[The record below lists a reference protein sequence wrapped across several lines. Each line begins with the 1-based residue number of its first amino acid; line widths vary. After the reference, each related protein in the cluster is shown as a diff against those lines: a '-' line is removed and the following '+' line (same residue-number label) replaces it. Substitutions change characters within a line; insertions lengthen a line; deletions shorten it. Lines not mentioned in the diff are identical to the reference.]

1 MTDSSAE
8 AFFAAARPHR
18 GIITIC
24 MIAAA
29 LLQVLDATI
38 ANVALP
44 HMQGSLSAATD
55 QISWVL
61 TSYLISAAIVM
72 PSIAWIAGRFGRRR
86 VVLVCMAGF
95 TMGSMLC
102 GTAQSLEQM
111 VIYRLIQGVFGA
123 GLVPMSQSVI
133 LDIYTL
139 AERGKAMSMW
149 SAGIMVGPIIGPTL
163 GAWLTDTYDWRWVFY
178 VNVPIGVVGFAGIWL
193 YLPAGTLE
201 RARRFDWLG
210 FVSLAVGIA
219 GFQLVLDRGET
230 KDWFGS
236 YEIVIEA
243 TMCVVGFYL
252 FAVQTLLAKH
262 PFISR
267 QILNNRNFVTSILLC
282 FAVGAVLN
290 STSAL
295 LPPYF
300 QGLAGYPVLLSGLAM
315 MPRGIGTVLVT
326 PVVSKLMST
335 MDPRHLM
342 AFGLMSLSYATW
354 QMAHWTP
361 DVSIA
366 AQIPMQ
372 MLQGA
377 SMTIVFTPM
386 QLVAFSNV
394 PGALRTEA
402 SGLMSLFRNF
412 GGSTGVA
419 TLETLLVRNT
429 QASHQDLARFATPFN
444 RALQSGAAHQA
455 WDPAVAGG
463 AMRLDAMVNHQA
475 QIIAYSDDFL
485 FVSIAI
491 IPAALAI
498 LLMRRPAAA
507 RVADAETHS
516 AIE

>member
-1 MTDSSAE
+1 MTDSTAE
-8 AFFAAARPHR
+8 KFFAAARPHR

-123 GLVPMSQSVI
+123 GLVPLSQSVM

-139 AERGKAMSMW
+139 PERGKAMSMW
-149 SAGIMVGPIIGPTL
+149 SAGIMIGPIIGPTL

-178 VNVPIGVVGFAGIWL
+178 VNVPIGVLGFAGIWL
-193 YLPAGTLE
+193 YLPAAALD

-230 KDWFGS
+230 KDWFDS

-252 FAVQTLLAKH
+252 FAVQTLMAKH

-300 QGLAGYPVLLSGLAM
+300 QGLGGYPVLLSGLAM
-315 MPRGIGTVLVT
+315 APRGIGTVIVT
-326 PVVSKLMST
+326 PVVAKLMT
-335 MDPRHLM
+335 IMDPRHLM
-342 AFGLMSLSYATW
+342 ALGLTTLAGATW

-361 DVSIA
+361 DIA
-366 AQIPMQ
+366 FTAQAPML

-386 QLVAFSNV
+386 QLVAFSNI
-394 PGALRTEA
+394 PGSLRTEA

-412 GGSTGVA
+412 GGSIGVA

-429 QASHQDLARFATPFN
+429 QTSHQDLARFATPFN
-444 RALQSGAAHQA
+444 RALQSGAAQQY
-455 WDPAVAGG
+455 WNTTSPGGVA
-463 AMRLDAMVNHQA
+463 RLDTMLNHQA
-475 QIIAYSDDFL
+475 QIVAYADDFL

-498 LLMRRPAAA
+498 LLMRRPAPA
-507 RVADAETHS
+507 RVADAESH
-516 AIE
+516 AAVE